1 MSRLCQVKASAGS
14 GKTYELTRCFLLRL
28 MECGHTAGV
37 AASPACALAPE
48 GRQCGWGDILAVTFT
63 NAAAAEMRERVIRRL
78 KSAALGMRSSDLPLD
93 ADEARRWVDVI
104 MRDLSALNIRTIDS
118 LLHLIV
124 RAAALELNLHPDFQ
138 PVFATEEALTP
149 YLELFLERA
158 WRDDAAMRDLLR
170 DACRALV
177 VHGRSKGFL
186 AGEKLLRQ
194 LRDLLDDVLL
204 GRFEDLTPEPI
215 LKGKLQEMDAAATRA
230 AREL

>member
-28 MECGHTAGV
+28 MECGHTAGM
-37 AASPACALAPE
+37 AASSVCAMAPE
-48 GRQCGWGDILAVTFT
+48 GRQCGWGDTLAVTFT

-78 KSAALGMRSSDLPLD
+78 KSAALGARAGDLPLD

-170 DACRALV
+170 DA
-177 VHGRSKGFL
+177 
-186 AGEKLLRQ
+186 
-194 LRDLLDDVLL
+194 
-204 GRFEDLTPEPI
+204 
-215 LKGKLQEMDAAATRA
+215 
-230 AREL
+230 

>member
-138 PVFATEEALTP
+138 PVFATEE
-149 YLELFLERA
+149 EIGRA
-158 WRDDAAMRDLLR
+158 H
-170 DACRALV
+170 V
-177 VHGRSKGFL
+177 
-186 AGEKLLRQ
+186 
-194 LRDLLDDVLL
+194 
-204 GRFEDLTPEPI
+204 
-215 LKGKLQEMDAAATRA
+215 
-230 AREL
+230 